1 MANALKLESREYQ
14 QRIVGKTLH
23 LLNTEADSVLI
34 ESPVGS
40 GKTAM
45 ALMAAMPFAEK
56 GWKIGW
62 AAMRRNLLK
71 QVKEEA
77 VRIGYPFPITTISMF
92 DKNAPPVDLLVV
104 DEAQHDPT
112 ASMETVHSKAKPK
125 KIIGLTATPQR
136 RDRVNLCFQRTVN
149 DASIGELIRMGYLS
163 HYMHYTLP
171 EYAPASVADFY
182 VDHQEKWGKS
192 LIFFRTL
199 AECNQCVAQLKSR
212 GLNDVELITG
222 SSDRDTQL
230 EQFADGRTRV
240 VISMMVLAE
249 GFDAPSLQTV
259 FIRPS
264 SRNPAIQM
272 GGRVLRKYE
281 NLQFKNIVQD
291 PSTHWPFTRTAQAT
305 YQYRWEA
312 NEWRSVDMNSN
323 LATVVNN
330 TRRILIRA
338 AQQNVAHLERDAAV
352 NDDPLY

>member
-1 MANALKLESREYQ
+1 MPHALKLEAREYQ
-14 QRIVGKTLH
+14 QRIVDKTVH
-23 LLNTEADSVLI
+23 LLEKEADSVLI

-45 ALMAAMPFAEK
+45 ALMAALPYAEK

-62 AAMRRNLLK
+62 AAMRRNLLR
-71 QVKEEA
+71 QIKEES
-77 VRIGYPFPITTISMF
+77 VRIEFPYPITTISMF
-92 DKNAPPVDLLVV
+92 DKNAPQVDLLVV

-112 ASMETVHSKAKPK
+112 ASMETVHSKARPK

-136 RDRVNLCFQRTVN
+136 RDRVNLCFQRVVS
-149 DASIGELIRMGYLS
+149 DANIGELIRMGYLS

-171 EYAPASVADFY
+171 EYVPTSVADFY

-199 AECNQCVAQLKSR
+199 AECNQCLAQLKTR
-212 GLNDVELITG
+212 GLGDVELITG

-230 EQFADGRTRV
+230 DQFADGHVRV

-272 GGRVLRKYE
+272 GGRVLRKYPDM
-281 NLQFKNIVQD
+281 QFKNIVQD
-291 PSTHWPFTRTAQAT
+291 ASTHWPFTRTAQAT

-312 NEWRSVDMNSN
+312 NEWRSVDMNIN
-323 LATVVNN
+323 LATVVHN

-338 AQQNVAHLERDAAV
+338 AQQNVANQERDAAA
-352 NDDPLY
+352 NDDLLP